1 MAKERKELSK
11 YIDHELQLALDAIIT
26 HNYLIVAAQKAGI
39 YLITQKGSHI
49 EVVNEQVKSF

>member
-1 MAKERKELSK
+1 MAKKIKEISE
-11 YIDHELQLALDAIIT
+11 YIHHELHLGLATTVTYDD
-26 HNYLIVAAQKAGI
+26 LIVAAQKAGI